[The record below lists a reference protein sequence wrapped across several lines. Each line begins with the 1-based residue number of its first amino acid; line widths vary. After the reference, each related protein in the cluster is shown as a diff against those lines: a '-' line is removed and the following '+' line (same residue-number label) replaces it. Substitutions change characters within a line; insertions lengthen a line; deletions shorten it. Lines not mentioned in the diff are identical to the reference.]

1 MTAPYLYSRQFLAG
15 PRVAAVPAL
24 SVGEQFCE
32 RLYVARHPALSSSAA
47 SAGATRILCLG
58 DVVDPRSPHLDN
70 QEIVAA
76 LAHGVRE
83 FSQFEEAT
91 SHLGGRWLMFV
102 QIADKLRLYPDAVG
116 TKSAFHVVTRD
127 GEVWAASQPRLF
139 VDALGV
145 GVDQALWERYL
156 SAPYADS
163 WPAHVTPYVGTR
175 QLLPNHYLDVATG
188 KAHRFWPTGPLLH
201 WTLEEAAARI
211 ADGLYRSM
219 SALVARGTVALALTG
234 GLDSRS
240 LLACAGDLRPRVK
253 LFTIVD
259 INSYWHDVWLPRKVA
274 RLFGQPWKP
283 IHTRRYD
290 AAVGETFRRNV
301 AGMWWDI
308 SDHRLYTFE
317 KVGARFIVLGLC
329 SEVARCFH
337 YKDGTA
343 PSVVTVDLLTK
354 LSRYPGNPVAIEA
367 FSEWLA
373 GVPAEMN
380 IHPLDLFFWE
390 NRMGNWASMLYTG
403 IDTVSDTT
411 NPYNCRELLEIG
423 LGVDLEYRKEPYRL
437 HRRICEIGAP
447 ESLTL
452 PINSIWPERVWD
464 AVAPWIPWRVRNR
477 ILTVMMRRLGFQWP
491 RPLSPT
497 PKQVL
502 SDLAPDDRARLL
514 L

>member
-1 MTAPYLYSRQFLAG
+1 M
-15 PRVAAVPAL
+15 AVPAL
-24 SVGEQFCE
+24 SVVESFGE
-32 RLYVARHPALSSSAA
+32 LSVARHPALVSSSA

-58 DVVDPRSPHLDN
+58 DVIDPGSPHLDN
-70 QEIVAA
+70 REIVAA
-76 LAHGVRE
+76 LARE
-83 FSQFEEAT
+83 VHDFSQFEEAT

-102 QIADKLRLYPDAVG
+102 QIADTLRLYPDAVG
-116 TKSAFHVVTRD
+116 TKSAFHAVTRD
-127 GEVWAASQPRLF
+127 GEVWMASQPRLF

-145 GVDQALWERYL
+145 AVDRALWEQYL

-175 QLLPNHYLDVATG
+175 QLLPNHYLDVTTG
-188 KAHRFWPTGPLLH
+188 KAHRFWPRAPLPRR
-201 WTLEEAAARI
+201 TPEEAAARI
-211 ADGLYRSM
+211 ADGLYRSL

-240 LLACAGDLRPRVK
+240 VLACAGDLRPRLK

-259 INSYWHDVWLPRKVA
+259 INSDWHDVWLPRKIA
-274 RLFGQPWKP
+274 RLFRQPWRP

-290 AAVGETFRRNV
+290 AASGETLRRNV

-317 KVGARFIVLGLC
+317 TVGARVIVLGLC

-354 LSRYPGNPVAIEA
+354 LSRYPGNPVAIGA

-373 GVPAEMN
+373 GVPSGTN
-380 IHPLDLFFWE
+380 VHTLDLFFWE
-390 NRMGNWASMLYTG
+390 NRLGNWASMLYTA
-403 IDTVSDTT
+403 IDTVAETT

-423 LGVDLEYRKEPYRL
+423 LGVDLEYRKIPYRL
-437 HRRICEIGAP
+437 HRLICEIGAP

-452 PINSIWPERVWD
+452 PINSIWQERIWD
-464 AVAPWIPWRVRNR
+464 VVARSIPWRIRNR
-477 ILTVMMRRLGFQWP
+477 TITSVMRRLGFQWP
-491 RPLSPT
+491 RPQSPT
-497 PKQVL
+497 PQQVL
-502 SDLAPDDRARLL
+502 SDLAPSDRVRLL